1 VRSIA
6 MLGNYLP
13 RRCGIATFTTDLSD
27 TIAAELSD
35 VDCFVVAMND
45 PGRSYAYGKRVRFE
59 LGENDVASYRRAAD
73 FLNVNGVDVVSLQH
87 EYGIFGGKAG
97 SHVLTLLRELRM
109 PLVTTLHTIL
119 PEPNSLQRSVMDELA
134 GLSERIVVMSERAAD
149 LMHRVHGVPTHKLD
163 RIPHGIPVCPPARRS
178 KYQLGVEQK
187 SVILTFGLLS
197 PDKGIEFVI
206 DALPAIV
213 EKFPNTLYIVLGA
226 THPHVREQQGETYRL
241 SLESRA
247 LRLGVDANIVF
258 HDRFVTQNEL
268 NEFLAA
274 ADIYVTPYVN
284 AEQATSGT
292 LAYAVGAGK
301 AVIST
306 PYAYAR
312 ELLAEDRGVL
322 VPWRDPVAIAREVC
336 ALLGDEPQRLAMGA
350 RAGAYGSGMVWPVV
364 ARRYYQSFSRAHADH
379 AQGRRTKFETKTLAK
394 RAPELPET
402 NLGHVWQMT
411 DSTGMLQHAHFSI
424 PRYEDGYCVD
434 DNARALL
441 LMVMAEEAG
450 TEDRQTLQR
459 LTARYLAFVS
469 YSFNEATGRFRNFM
483 SYDRSWTEASG
494 SEDSHGRAVWA
505 LGAVVGRSRDPSRQS
520 LAGVLF
526 QRALGALSGFSS
538 PRAWAFGL
546 LGIGEYLHAFQGD
559 TKVES
564 QRKLLAERMLGLYER
579 TSSHDWSW
587 FESSATYENARLS
600 QAMLATASPGDDE
613 RLTAVGLKS
622 LEWLVSITGL
632 NDGDFAPIGS
642 DGFFPRGGAK
652 AAFDQQPIEAWA
664 MVSACLEARRVT
676 RDERWARHA
685 RRTFGWFLGQNTLQ
699 RSLYDAA
706 SGGCRDG
713 LHADRLN
720 ENQGAE
726 STLSFQLALLEMR
739 NHELTPTIRLASSKQ
754 GT

>member
-1 VRSIA
+1 
-6 MLGNYLP
+6 
-13 RRCGIATFTTDLSD
+13 
-27 TIAAELSD
+27 
-35 VDCFVVAMND
+35 
-45 PGRSYAYGKRVRFE
+45 
-59 LGENDVASYRRAAD
+59 
-73 FLNVNGVDVVSLQH
+73 
-87 EYGIFGGKAG
+87 
-97 SHVLTLLRELRM
+97 
-109 PLVTTLHTIL
+109 
-119 PEPNSLQRSVMDELA
+119 
-134 GLSERIVVMSERAAD
+134 
-149 LMHRVHGVPTHKLD
+149 
-163 RIPHGIPVCPPARRS
+163 
-178 KYQLGVEQK
+178 
-187 SVILTFGLLS
+187 
-197 PDKGIEFVI
+197 
-206 DALPAIV
+206 
-213 EKFPNTLYIVLGA
+213 
-226 THPHVREQQGETYRL
+226 
-241 SLESRA
+241 
-247 LRLGVDANIVF
+247 
-258 HDRFVTQNEL
+258 
-268 NEFLAA
+268 
-274 ADIYVTPYVN
+274 
-284 AEQATSGT
+284 
-292 LAYAVGAGK
+292 
-301 AVIST
+301 
-306 PYAYAR
+306 
-312 ELLAEDRGVL
+312 
-322 VPWRDPVAIAREVC
+322 
-336 ALLGDEPQRLAMGA
+336 
-350 RAGAYGSGMVWPVV
+350 
-364 ARRYYQSFSRAHADH
+364 
-379 AQGRRTKFETKTLAK
+379 
-394 RAPELPET
+394 
-402 NLGHVWQMT
+402 MT
-411 DSTGMLQHAHFSI
+411 DSTGLLQHAHFSI

-450 TEDRQTLQR
+450 TEDRETLHA

-469 YSFNEATGRFRNFM
+469 YSFNDATGRFRNFM
-483 SYDRSWTEASG
+483 SYERAWTEASG

-526 QRALGALSGFSS
+526 QRALGALTDFSS

-564 QRKLLAERMLGLYER
+564 HRKVLAERMLGLYER
-579 TSSHDWSW
+579 SSTPDWPW
-587 FESSATYENARLS
+587 FETSATYENARLS
-600 QAMLATASPGDDE
+600 QAMLATASPGDEE
-613 RLTAVGLKS
+613 RFAAIGLKS
-622 LEWLVSITGL
+622 LEWLVSVTGL

-642 DGFFPRGGAK
+642 DGFFPQGGAK